1 MKSFLNFTLKGGQLF
16 PVWIASFVFF
26 LIPFYFLVK
35 EFFELTATEVPAGGP
50 SFRFFLYL
58 IILLAVSFTFIYY
71 RSRLVINSLELN
83 GLKVKCEFHSGKYI
97 GIIISGLLLSIVT
110 LGIYIPWFIQNLQR
124 FFIHGASYNSHK
136 FAFRGKGGRLFV
148 IMTLAIF
155 IPFLVVGFIVFTV
168 LNSNIEI
175 WIYQVMVI
183 CSLVSIIYLTFKWM
197 VDIRYKSYLIGL
209 DTGFFRAVGKIGI
222 ELLLAVILVF
232 LFQWLSSV
240 CIAIWWSTGLL
251 PTTGKIIIELVLG
264 IITAGFYFPMAFIR
278 LYRYFAEHTKGN
290 IVDGKQITMGYDG
303 DQVTDFLYIWKQI
316 LLTLITLGIYY
327 PWAFCRIVTRVL
339 NQTFLKTD
347 LVSTNG

>member
-1 MKSFLNFTLKGGQLF
+1 MKSYLNFTLKGGQLF

-26 LIPFYFLVK
+26 LIPLYFLVK
-35 EFFELTATEVPAGGP
+35 EFFELTAVEVPAGGP
-50 SFRFFLYL
+50 SLRFFLYFV
-58 IILLAVSFTFIYY
+58 ILLAVSFTFIYY
-71 RSRLVINSLELN
+71 RARLVINSLEFN

-97 GIIISGLLLSIVT
+97 GIIISGLVLSIIT

-124 FFIHGASYNSHK
+124 FFIHGAAYNSHK

-155 IPFLVVGFIVFTV
+155 IPFIVVGFIVFTI

-183 CSLVSIIYLTFKWM
+183 SSLVSIIYLTFKWM
-197 VDIRYKSYLIGL
+197 VDIRYKSYMIRL
-209 DTGFFRAVGKIGI
+209 DTGFFRAMGKIGI
-222 ELLLAVILVF
+222 ELFLAVILVF

-251 PTTGKIIIELVLG
+251 PTTGKIIIELVLA

-278 LYRYFAEHTKGN
+278 LYRYFAEHTKSN
-290 IVDGKQITMGYDG
+290 VVDGIQITLGYDG
-303 DQVTDFLYIWKQI
+303 DQVADFLYIWKQI

-347 LVSTNG
+347 LISSKA